1 MNLRGQS
8 RIGTATIVGTDAVP
22 IEVQVDIGSGLP
34 AFALVGL
41 GDTAVQEARE
51 RVRSAIRA
59 AGYGFPNARVV
70 VNLAPA
76 PLRKHGTGFDLP
88 IAVGILVATGQ
99 IPPESLDGCRF
110 AGELSLDGR
119 IREIPGL
126 LAHVLRSARD
136 DRVFVGPPEASRY
149 AGCIPGLRF
158 RAVSTLRDVIRP
170 ESSTTT
176 DTESRLVEGLRPSQP
191 DLSDIIGHEL
201 ARRALVIAAAGGHNM
216 LFIGPP
222 GSGKT
227 MLARRL
233 PGLLPPLDSDERL
246 QTALVHSVAG
256 LDERPALEGVRPFRA
271 PHHSCSVGGLVGGGV
286 PPRPGEVS
294 LAHNGVLFLD
304 EIAQFGPAAL
314 QSLRQPVEDGTV
326 TLVRADGRVR
336 YPARF
341 AFVAASNPCPCG
353 YAGDPVRA
361 CSCPQSITDK
371 YMNRIGGPLMDRI
384 DIHLRIDRIDPARL
398 VSGTTGEPSNS
409 VRSGVLEARERAIR
423 RNGCITAHLAGVDL
437 YRSCNL
443 SDATQRLLVSSAARQ
458 HLSGRG
464 ITRLLRVSRTCADL
478 AGVERVGIEH
488 IEEAGMLRA
497 LSGVQG

>member
-8 RIGTATIVGTDAVP
+8 RVGTATIIGTDAVP
-22 IEVQVDIGSGLP
+22 IEVQVDIGTGLP

-99 IPPESLDGCRF
+99 VPPESLDGCRF

-119 IREIPGL
+119 VREIPGL
-126 LAHVLRSARD
+126 LAHVLRSVRD

-158 RAVSTLRDVIRP
+158 RAVPTLRDVMRTEPSARVAGRP
-170 ESSTTT
+170 P
-176 DTESRLVEGLRPSQP
+176 TENPHIPQP

-201 ARRALVIAAAGGHNM
+201 ARRALVIAAAGGHNVF
-216 LFIGPP
+216 FIGPP

-233 PGLLPPLDSDERL
+233 PGLLPPLDGDERL
-246 QTALVHSVAG
+246 ETALVHSVAG
-256 LDERPALEGVRPFRA
+256 LDEQPALEGIRPFRA

-341 AFVAASNPCPCG
+341 ALVAASNPCPCG
-353 YAGDPVRA
+353 FAGDPVRA
-361 CSCPQSITDK
+361 CSCPQSSVER

-398 VSGTTGEPSNS
+398 VSGTTGEPSS
-409 VRSGVLEARERAIR
+409 FVRSSVLEARERALR

-443 SDATQRLLVSSAARQ
+443 SDATQRALVSSAAQQ

-478 AGVERVGIEH
+478 GGAERVGIEH

-497 LSGVQG
+497 LMGVPG